1 MVIWRASEAHEAS
14 LAPQDPLV
22 SQDCLVN
29 QGALGSTAPMLQDLQ
44 AFLVCLGRKGPLDF
58 LVPQDL
64 QVLQAKRAHREWL
77 ARKAVLAR
85 WASQDP
91 RGAKEILGLSVY
103 LERLAWLDPL
113 GQSDHQD
120 HQDPR
125 DHQDQD
131 LPLDLMIW
139 KVLGCPSRQQPK
151 TPTGCRD
158 LRACQD
164 SRGILEWQGHL
175 EPREKLEQMES
186 RASLAS
192 QEERVQL
199 GPRDQKERKGPR
211 EKRETQEKTEWGCQ
225 ASLAPQDLQGL

>member
-1 MVIWRASEAHEAS
+1 MVIWRASGAHEAS

-29 QGALGSTAPMLQDLQ
+29 QGALGSTVPMLQDLP
-44 AFLVCLGRKGPLDF
+44 AFLVCLGRKGPPDF
-58 LVPQDL
+58 LVLRDL

-85 WASQDP
+85 WASRDP

-113 GQSDHQD
+113 GQPDHQD
-120 HQDPR
+120 PRDPR

-139 KVLGCPSRQQPK
+139 KALGCPSCQQPEA
-151 TPTGCRD
+151 PTGCRD
-158 LRACQD
+158 LQGCQD
-164 SRGILEWQGHL
+164 SRGILE
-175 EPREKLEQMES
+175 
-186 RASLAS
+186 
-192 QEERVQL
+192 
-199 GPRDQKERKGPR
+199 
-211 EKRETQEKTEWGCQ
+211 
-225 ASLAPQDLQGL
+225 

>member
-1 MVIWRASEAHEAS
+1 MS
-14 LAPQDPLV
+14 QDYLV
-22 SQDCLVN
+22 SQA
-29 QGALGSTAPMLQDLQ
+29 ALGSTVPLHRDLQ
-44 AFLVCLGRKGPLDF
+44 AFLVCLGRKDPRVF
-58 LVPQDL
+58 LVPRDL

-103 LERLAWLDPL
+103 LERLAWLDPQ
-113 GQSDHQD
+113 GQLDHQD
-120 HQDPR
+120 PRDPR

-139 KVLGCPSRQQPK
+139 KALRCPSQQQPEA
-151 TPTGCRD
+151 PTGCRD
-158 LRACQD
+158 LRGCQD

-199 GPRDQKERKGPR
+199 GPRDQKERKGFR
-211 EKRETQEKTEWGCQ
+211 EKRETQEKMEWADR